1 MTPDAWYRARMAHW
15 TSLRDAANR
24 RGTIVSRLR
33 LVSFLGAAALAWW
46 GLSLAGSGVRPAAF
60 TVAGAAIVAFA
71 ILVVRHARIIDEVER
86 AQVAITLN
94 ARGVARL
101 ARDWNALPEV
111 TPPPDLDL
119 DRHPYARDLDLF
131 GHASLTKWIG
141 HAATSEGR
149 QRLWAWL
156 LAPAPPAAIVERQIA
171 VAELATAREWRER
184 LDVEG
189 VRTAV
194 TPEELR
200 RLLDW
205 AEGSDRAVPRA
216 MEPVALAL
224 PVAIVVTAALFFT
237 GVTDAAWWLIPMV
250 LGIVLSF
257 AFATRMYAVFDRVTV
272 GQRAIE
278 GYARMLSLACD
289 ATWTS
294 PELAGLKGRMCIG
307 GAAPMLVARLAR
319 LGGWSELRIGAA
331 LLHFPVQAVT
341 LWDFHVYFAMER
353 WRARSGRHV
362 RGWVDALGSLDALA
376 ALARVRSDEPDWS
389 VPRVDEAAHALIAR
403 SLGHPLIAGDRRVS
417 NDVEVGPPGTTL
429 LITGSNMSGKST
441 LLRAIGLNA
450 VLAQAGAPACAASFV
465 MPAADLYTSIRVQ
478 DSLELGLSYFMAAL
492 ARLKQ
497 IVDAAEISRGRRL
510 LYLLD
515 EVLQGTNSVE
525 RDLAVRAVVR
535 HLLDAGAI
543 GAMTTHDLALA
554 REEPLASAATLAH
567 FTEQVHADG
576 TMTFDYSLRPGLA
589 TSTNALRLMQLI
601 GITPR

>member
-1 MTPDAWYRARMAHW
+1 MTPDAWYRGRIAHW
-15 TSLRDAANR
+15 TSIRDAANR
-24 RGTIVSRLR
+24 RGTTASRLR
-33 LVSFLGAAALAWW
+33 LLSFFSAAALAWW
-46 GLSLAGSGVRPAAF
+46 GVAAAGDLRTPALAIAA
-60 TVAGAAIVAFA
+60 AALVLFA

-86 AQVAITLN
+86 ADAALMMN
-94 ARGVARL
+94 RRGLARL
-101 ARDWNALPEV
+101 ARDWHALPEV
-111 TPPPDLDL
+111 EPPADLDL
-119 DRHPYARDLDLF
+119 ESHPYARDLDLF
-131 GHASLTKWIG
+131 GHASLAKWIG

-149 QRLWAWL
+149 ERLWRWL
-156 LAPAPPAAIVERQIA
+156 LAPASAEAIVERQAA
-171 VAELATAREWRER
+171 VAELATVREWRER

-189 VRTAV
+189 LRTPV
-194 TPEELR
+194 TAAELR
-200 RLLDW
+200 RFLVW
-205 AEGSDRAVPRA
+205 AEGTDRAVP
-216 MEPVALAL
+216 PVMQPIAIAL
-224 PVAIVVTAALFFT
+224 PVAIAVLAALFFT
-237 GVTDAAWWLIPMV
+237 DVIDAAAWLIPML

-257 AFATRMYAVFDRVTV
+257 GFASRMYVVFDRVTV
-272 GQRAIE
+272 GQRALD
-278 GYARMLSLACD
+278 GYARMLALACE

-294 PELAGLKGRMCIG
+294 RPLAELKGQMCIG
-307 GAAPMLVARLAR
+307 GAAPALVAKLAR

-331 LLHFPVQAVT
+331 LVHFLVQALT

-362 RGWVDALGSLDALA
+362 RGWIEALGSMDALA
-376 ALARVRSDEPDWS
+376 ALARVRNDEPGWTR
-389 VPRVDEAAHALIAR
+389 PRVDPAAAALDATA
-403 SLGHPLIAGDRRVS
+403 LGHPLIAGDRRIA
-417 NDVEVGPPGTTL
+417 NDVQLGPRGTTL

-450 VLAQAGAPACAASFV
+450 VLAQTGAPVCAASYV
-465 MPAADLYTSIRVQ
+465 MPPADLHTSIRVQ

-497 IVDAAEISRGRRL
+497 IVDAAERRDQSRVL

-525 RDLAVRAVVR
+525 RGLAVRAVVR

-554 REEPLASAATLAH
+554 GEEPLVSSARLAH
-567 FTEQVHADG
+567 FTEQVQADG
-576 TMTFDYSLRPGLA
+576 TMTFDYRLRPGLA